1 MCWLEI
7 QGFTQNY
14 SSASILSKKPLD
26 IVTLESI
33 KLMIDDD
40 EASIAEDIA
49 DFCEDIGFPYPPVF
63 VSYRAGQTID
73 YLKNNPVDLGLLD
86 INLEDDIDGIEI
98 ADYINLNRKADF
110 IFLTSY
116 SDPKTLTKASSTNP
130 AGYIT
135 KPLTKE
141 QLLNIIIQAINN
153 LKSAGG
159 AQISKS
165 TRSIPCCKYFRM

>member
-7 QGFTQNY
+7 QGLTQNY

-49 DFCEDIGFPYPPVF
+49 DFCEDSGFPSPPVF
-63 VSYRAGQTID
+63 VSYRAGQAID

-98 ADYINLNRKADF
+98 ADYINLNCKADF

-141 QLLNIIIQAINN
+141 QLLNTIIQAINN

-165 TRSIPCCKYFRM
+165 TRSIPGIKYFRT

>member
-7 QGFTQNY
+7 QGLTQNY

-40 EASIAEDIA
+40 EALIAEDIA
-49 DFCEDIGFPYPPVF
+49 DFCEDIAPPVF
-63 VSYRAGQTID
+63 VAYRAGLAID

-98 ADYINLNRKADF
+98 ADYINLNCKADF

-141 QLLNIIIQAINN
+141 QLLNTIIQAINN